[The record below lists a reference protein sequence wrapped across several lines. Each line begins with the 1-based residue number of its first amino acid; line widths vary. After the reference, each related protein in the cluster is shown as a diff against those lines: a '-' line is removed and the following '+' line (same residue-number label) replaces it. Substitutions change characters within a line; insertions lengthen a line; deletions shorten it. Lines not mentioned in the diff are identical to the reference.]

1 MSDMRTV
8 AADARLIPTA
18 SRPASAFGR
27 LLDRILR
34 IVIALALIGE
44 LAAIFANV
52 IYRYLFSGSFLWV
65 DDVAKIDLSVI
76 AFVGGAYA
84 YRRDEYVRVKAVVD
98 RLPFALHRV
107 CDVLV
112 EFVVL
117 GGVVTAGMA
126 SGPLLAARWQEL
138 MPILQIPAGWIVV
151 PMIAGMAILAVSVV
165 ERLLMMHGPTVLG
178 VGLAVL
184 LGGGLVITTYQ
195 SWLPWVT
202 EGQALAAE
210 LAVFFSLIIIGVP
223 VGFALLGATLL
234 YLCLAQPTPM
244 VALPQNMV
252 DGTTNFVLLA
262 IPFFIF
268 AGVIMEQGGLSRRF
282 VRLVQSAVGHIRGGL
297 LQVMVVSMYL
307 VSGMSGSKAADVAA
321 VGSAMRSMLREQGY
335 DMEEG
340 TAVLAASAVM
350 GETIPPSIAM
360 LVLGS
365 ITTLSMASLFAAG
378 MIPAAVLALCLM
390 VSVYLRARRANRK
403 PAPRANAAEVW
414 RAAIGAALPMLMPA
428 IIVFGVLGGIATP
441 TEVSSFAVIY
451 GLLLA
456 IPVYRE
462 MDRRTL
468 FNAVVDA
475 TATSGMILLILAM
488 ATTFSWTLTIAYLP
502 QTLVDI
508 LTNFNTGPTLFVI
521 GSMVLLIVLGSILEG
536 LPALLILAPLLLP
549 IAGDMGISQ
558 LHFGIVLLIAMA
570 LGAFTPPVGAGF
582 YIACAVLGTTVER
595 SSKAMVPYFAVLF
608 VGLVLVGL
616 VPWFTTVLPMA
627 FGLNIR

>member
-1 MSDMRTV
+1 MSDT
-8 AADARLIPTA
+8 
-18 SRPASAFGR
+18 
-27 LLDRILR
+27 RILAVAVDAIQPIAR
-34 IVIALALIGE
+34 PVSGFGQVVDHILRMAIALALAGE
-44 LAAIFANV
+44 LTAIFANV
-52 IYRYLFSGSFLWV
+52 IYRYMFAGSFLWV
-65 DDVAKIDLSVI
+65 DDVAKIDLSII
-76 AFVGGAYA
+76 AFIGGAYA

-98 RLPFALHRV
+98 RLPFAARRV

-126 SGPLLAARWQEL
+126 SGPLLATRWHEL

-151 PMIAGMAILAVSVV
+151 PMIAGMAVLTVSVV
-165 ERLLMMHGPTVLG
+165 ERLLIMHRPTVLG
-178 VGLAVL
+178 VGAVIVLSGAVVLA
-184 LGGGLVITTYQ
+184 TYQ

-202 EGQALAAE
+202 DGQALAAE
-210 LAVFFSLIIIGVP
+210 LTVFFSFIIIGVP

-234 YLCLAQPTPM
+234 YLCCSDATPI

-268 AGVIMEQGGLSRRF
+268 AGIIMEQGGLSRRF
-282 VRLVQSAVGHIRGGL
+282 VRLVQALVGHIRGGL

-321 VGSAMRSMLREQGY
+321 VGSAMRSMLRDQGY

-378 MIPAAVLALCLM
+378 LVPAAVLALCLM
-390 VSVYLRARRANRK
+390 VSVYLRARRAKRV
-403 PAPRANAAEVW
+403 PAPRASFGELW
-414 RAAIGAALPMLMPA
+414 RSGIGATLPMLMPA
-428 IIVFGVLGGIATP
+428 IIVIGVLGGIATP

-456 IPVYRE
+456 VPIYRE
-462 MDRRTL
+462 MDSRKL
-468 FNAVVDA
+468 FAAVVDA
-475 TATSGMILLILAM
+475 TSTSGMILLILAM

-508 LTNFNTGPTLFVI
+508 LTDLHTGPTLFLI
-521 GSMVLLIVLGSILEG
+521 GSMILLIVLGSILEG

-549 IAGDMGISQ
+549 IASDMGISQ

-595 SSKAMVPYFAVLF
+595 STKAMLPYFVVLC

-616 VPWFTTVLPMA
+616 VPWFTTVLPA
-627 FGLNIR
+627 VFGLNVR